1 LITDSE
7 LEKINRERKAKG
19 LPPLTRAQ
27 AVRAIA
33 DNRTTSRDESFD
45 WLIFHNH
52 SVFDHHSV
60 GTGYIPPASDD
71 DSGKGGSFGGGGA
84 SGSWEDSSPST
95 SSQSDSYSSG
105 ASSSSSDSYS
115 SSYDSG
121 SSSFSS
127 SDSGSSF

>member
-52 SVFDHHSV
+52 SVIDHHSV
-60 GTGYIPPASDD
+60 GTGYIPSASDD

-84 SGSWEDSSPST
+84 SGSWDNDSK
-95 SSQSDSYSSG
+95 SSSSSESSSSSSFSSSSDYSSSSYD
-105 ASSSSSDSYS
+105 SSSSSDSS
-115 SSYDSG
+115 SSGGGD
-121 SSSFSS
+121 
-127 SDSGSSF
+127 